1 MNWSNKVKSLKR
13 KYDRTKKHAVAE
25 LLYESGLKSKFLFLK
40 KNDPNQE
47 KISNLINENLNI
59 IERRQIPLYNNIVNY
74 SNILKKVLI
83 REDISSRFSHKIR
96 NLLESYLENGEATLK
111 ILNSQKQILQTEYSK
126 ENMIMFKESYNDER
140 KLNKNMIKSA
150 KKTKKISNG
159 NYNKIIQAS
168 LFVKSI
174 QTSEYIKNNKKT
186 IEYVNLASIATIIIC
201 NFSGIDPGDMPAHL
215 RRIAII
221 LSET

>member
-1 MNWSNKVKSLKR
+1 MNLNSLMNWSNKVKSLKR

-126 ENMIMFKESYNDER
+126 ENMIMFKESSDEP
-140 KLNKNMIKSA
+140 S
-150 KKTKKISNG
+150 
-159 NYNKIIQAS
+159 
-168 LFVKSI
+168 F
-174 QTSEYIKNNKKT
+174 
-186 IEYVNLASIATIIIC
+186 III
-201 NFSGIDPGDMPAHL
+201 NS
-215 RRIAII
+215 
-221 LSET
+221 